1 MKKFLLIVLAVIL
14 FSANTFGQEIEKRV
28 YNTSRISKA
37 PVING
42 VIDENEWT
50 EGEWGRDF
58 TQFEPYSGD
67 KPTQPTEFKILHD
80 DNFIYVVIKA
90 YDSSPDSIINRMTR
104 RDQVD
109 GDYIGVSFDSYH
121 DLRTGFTFIVSS
133 TGVKTDLIHA
143 NDGMVED
150 PSWDPIWYVESS
162 IQEWGWMA
170 EMKIPLT
177 QLRFEKNTGE
187 VWGMEAFRLNYRET
201 EMSFWQAIPRNASG
215 LVHMYGELDG
225 LDNIEP
231 RKILDLVPYT
241 VASYENYQPVEGNPF
256 MTGKKFTP
264 SVGLD
269 GKMGITNNLTL
280 DFTVNPDFGQ
290 VEADPS
296 QVNLTAYESYFREQ
310 RPFFVE
316 GNNITRLGLG
326 IGDGSTGNDN
336 LFYSRRIGSSP
347 SGYARLENGEY
358 SDTPRN
364 VRILGAAKITGKTN
378 DGLSV
383 GLIESVTPRT
393 YSRIDSAGERTVQ
406 EVEPLTNYF
415 VGRVQKD
422 LNKGNT
428 QVGGMLTHTY
438 RFLDL
443 VENLEESPLNRLH
456 NSALAGGM
464 DFSQYFDD
472 RNWRLTVNAAAS
484 QVNGSQEAI
493 SATQLSGRHLMHRP
507 DAGHMEY
514 DSSRTSLSG
523 WAGKMEF
530 GKFGGNWNFM
540 AFSAVKSPG
549 FEINDLGYMRETD
562 NMLHGLWGAYSI
574 NEPKNFY
581 RRIRFNAN
589 WYTTWDYGFT
599 FKSHGGNISVFTQYQ
614 NSWTSSIAVNYN
626 SRGVSTSMLRGGP
639 NIKFPGGVGGWYN
652 INSDNRKKFRVSLNG
667 NHFWGNK
674 DYQSN
679 HSVSLN
685 LSYRPVN
692 TLNISLN
699 PRLSSSNRD
708 LQYVRALQ
716 NEEGETDYIFAHL
729 LQRVLSMS
737 LRLNYNIT
745 PELSIQYWGQPFFA
759 AADYSGFKVIT
770 NPMADNYNDRQHI
783 FTSDE
788 ISKNEGVYHIDRDTD
803 GNTDYSFGNPDFNF
817 DEFLSNLVFR
827 WEFTPGST
835 LFLVWSQSRDAYIP
849 TGEFVLQDN
858 INTLFTEEK
867 AYNVFLLKFSYRFG
881 LR

>member
-1 MKKFLLIVLAVIL
+1 MKKFALIVLAVIL
-14 FSANTFGQEIEKRV
+14 YSANTFSQETEKRV
-28 YNTSRISKA
+28 YNTSRTSKA

-42 VIDENEWT
+42 IIDQDEWT

-58 TQFEPYSGD
+58 TQFEPYNGA
-67 KPTQPTEFKILHD
+67 KPTQPTEFKVLYD

-133 TGVKTDLIHA
+133 TGVKMDLIHA

-187 VWGMEAFRLNYRET
+187 VWGLEAFRLNYRET

-241 VASYENYQPVEGNPF
+241 VASYENYQAVEGNPF
-256 MTGKKFTP
+256 MPGEKFTP

-347 SGYARLENGEY
+347 TGYARLENGEY

-383 GLIESVTPRT
+383 GVIESVTPRT
-393 YSRIDSAGERTVQ
+393 WSRIDSAGTRTEQ

-428 QVGGMLTHTY
+428 QIGGMLTHTY

-443 VENLEESPLNRLH
+443 VDNLEESPLNRLH
-456 NSALAGGM
+456 NSALAGGV

-507 DAGHMEY
+507 DAAHMEY

-540 AFSAVKSPG
+540 AFSSVKSPG

-614 NSWTSSIAVNYN
+614 NSWTSSIMVNYN

-639 NIKFPGGVGGWYN
+639 NIKFPGGVGGSYN

-674 DYQSN
+674 DYQTN

-685 LSYRPVN
+685 LSYRPFN

-699 PRLSSSNRD
+699 PRYSSSNRD
-708 LQYVRALQ
+708 LQYVRALR
-716 NEEGETDYIFAHL
+716 NEEGETDYILAHL
-729 LQRVLSMS
+729 SQKVLSMS

-770 NPMADNYNDRQHI
+770 NPMADNFNDRRHI
-783 FTSDE
+783 FTPDE
-788 ISKNEGVYHIDRDTD
+788 ISENEGIYHIDRDTD

-817 DEFLSNLVFR
+817 DEFLSNLVLR